1 MQPLVAIHMCDTLDS
16 DFVKNIRNDIIA
28 NCNET
33 IKLTTEAEDPVAIH
47 QMKQMQN
54 IIDGSMQQID
64 AMTAELEQLK
74 QQNAQLSLAL
84 NNSKE
89 KNLIDL
95 QKHQDNV
102 AIQAAKLEMEA
113 QKQNVD
119 IELDIADKQ
128 SELAKEAVEIEN
140 KKLDL
145 VQDAIGD

>member
-1 MQPLVAIHMCDTLDS
+1 MAIHMCDTLDS